1 MPRPEAG
8 ARWRALLA
16 GVLILAL
23 LAASPSAAE
32 EASPAPVLS
41 WQTGAGQSHLIPAL
55 EVGGFVFGLNQSASR
70 TTSSATPASAPS
82 SGAPTRESVAP
93 WASEGRRTMSETNG
107 AIIRKAYDDFA
118 RGNIPAVFA
127 AFDPT
132 ITWHVPGH
140 SPLSGDFAGH
150 DQVGGFFQRTLE
162 LSGGAFSIDVHHV
175 LADDDLVVALTTVNA
190 RRNGVSASF
199 PEVHVWRLK
208 NGKAT
213 EFREYQGDEQREDR
227 FWS

>member
-1 MPRPEAG
+1 
-8 ARWRALLA
+8 
-16 GVLILAL
+16 
-23 LAASPSAAE
+23 
-32 EASPAPVLS
+32 
-41 WQTGAGQSHLIPAL
+41 
-55 EVGGFVFGLNQSASR
+55 
-70 TTSSATPASAPS
+70 
-82 SGAPTRESVAP
+82 
-93 WASEGRRTMSETNG
+93 MSETNG

-213 EFREYQGDEQREDR
+213 EFRAYQGDEQREDR